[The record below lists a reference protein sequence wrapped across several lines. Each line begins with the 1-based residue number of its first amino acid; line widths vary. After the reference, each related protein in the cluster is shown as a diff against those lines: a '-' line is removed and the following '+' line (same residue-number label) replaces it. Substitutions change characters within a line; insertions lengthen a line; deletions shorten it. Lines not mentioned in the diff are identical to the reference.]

1 MAFSVFFFPHL
12 ALTSRLEN
20 MMQSPHLQ
28 FFGAII
34 RTKFQF
40 FPETRVDLFSQFL
53 GEDPA
58 LTHQIQNPPRKT
70 SWVPGFKIQDLSPWI
85 QEFFLGILNLES
97 WDSRSFSGNLE
108 SWILNPIPLDS
119 RSFSGNLESWILN
132 PIPLDSRSFSGNL
145 ESWILNP
152 DQERLQAFANVCKY
166 FL

>member
-58 LTHQIQNPPRKT
+58 LTHQIQNPPRIFFGHNF
-70 SWVPGFKIQDLSPWI
+70 VGDSPQATTYWW
-85 QEFFLGILNLES
+85 FPF
-97 WDSRSFSGNLE
+97 FSGVLWLE
-108 SWILNPIPLDS
+108 VFAPCHNGLHITPSYIGLAAKTGRHGTRRMSVKTLKSLFVQWVS
-119 RSFSGNLESWILN
+119 TLEL
-132 PIPLDSRSFSGNL
+132 
-145 ESWILNP
+145 
-152 DQERLQAFANVCKY
+152 
-166 FL
+166 